1 MVRITTVLHGCVR
14 VERSF
19 STAFPFF
26 LTRQEDPPRLNGL
39 EEVAVERLLRYTR
52 VLDRW
57 SGSVGTF
64 PRELPLYQRRGVAT
78 PSSGFLHSIKNFHTG
93 AWLVKY
99 QNSLTNTRSFFGLF
113 GCLWIFVRFP
123 WSFICPHNTCKRRD
137 NKRCCRFLWI

>member
-78 PSSGFLHSIKNFHTG
+78 PSSGFLHSMKNFHTG
-93 AWLVKY
+93 VGLSSG
-99 QNSLTNTRSFFGLF
+99 NLLSLGLSSV
-113 GCLWIFVRFP
+113 LM
-123 WSFICPHNTCKRRD
+123 PHLRTLRPRILPLD
-137 NKRCCRFLWI
+137 LREVTPASHMSA